1 MRMIAL
7 GIGIILLRIIGVIA
21 TLIVTTSIV
30 YSFIEKK
37 GFKGALLVTY
47 IAIIINLIINK
58 SFEISGFI
66 IGLFVAAFE
75 SLIYLAIFKKSKNKK
90 SFIIKC
96 IVIYLIIAVVIIGVM
111 VVSALT
117 MSNSIINMADEVAEK
132 QKEAVRREEEYLLNY
147 EKEYEE
153 AIENNNY
160 DFDTEEQ
167 VDNNYNM
174 DTEEQLDNNSNLEEE
189 VVIDINETDISSI
202 VLPEGYENA
211 EIIDLTYDTIV
222 AVKKDNKF
230 AFYDIEKNE
239 FLTEF
244 IYDGLGYD
252 TQITDVSGEES
263 VLVIPKETGIEGIV
277 VNVSGLYG
285 IYEKNTRTE
294 LIPCA
299 CSRIYS
305 INSGDERTY
314 YMEFNGI
321 QLEAREYFESHNM
334 ITVE

>member
-1 MRMIAL
+1 MGMVGFAAILMI
-7 GIGIILLRIIGVIA
+7 IEMIA
-21 TLIVTTSIV
+21 TLIVTTSLV
-30 YSFIEKK
+30 YNFIEKK

-47 IAIIINLIINK
+47 ISIVINLAINK

-66 IGLFVAAFE
+66 IGVFVALIE
-75 SLIYLAIFKKSKNKK
+75 SLIYMLIFKKSKNKK

-96 IVIYLIIAVVIIGVM
+96 IVIYVIVIIVIVGTM
-111 VVSALT
+111 WVSALRL
-117 MSNSIINMADEVAEK
+117 SNSIMDMADEVTEK
-132 QKEAVRREEEYLLNY
+132 QKEAERREEEALLKY
-147 EKEYEE
+147 EKEHEKT
-153 AIENNNY
+153 IENNNY
-160 DFDTEEQ
+160 DFD
-167 VDNNYNM
+167 N
-174 DTEEQLDNNSNLEEE
+174 EEQLDNNSNFEEE
-189 VVIDINETDISSI
+189 VVIDINEIDISSI

-252 TQITDVSGEES
+252 VQLTDINGESS
-263 VLVIPKETGIEGIV
+263 VLNIPKETGIEGVV
-277 VNVSGLYG
+277 VNIGGLYG
-285 IYEKNTRTE
+285 IYDKNLNSE
-294 LIPCA
+294 VIPCA

-305 INSGDERTY
+305 VNSGDERTY

-334 ITVE
+334 ITAK